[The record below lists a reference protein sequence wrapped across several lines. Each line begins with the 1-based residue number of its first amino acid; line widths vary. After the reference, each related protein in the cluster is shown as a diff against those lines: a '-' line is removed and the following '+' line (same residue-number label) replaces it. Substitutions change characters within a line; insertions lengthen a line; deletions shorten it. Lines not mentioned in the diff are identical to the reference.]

1 MTFENQVTY
10 RRKPETVRAARLTAE
25 GNIAIKYNWIEKL
38 IAERRLVHT
47 DRGWWVQHPRGGY
60 TSHTQALYPGDWIVL
75 HDGSGAL
82 EVWNDERFQSMFDGY
97 DVEEDV

>member
-47 DRGWWVQHPRGGY
+47 DRGWWVNHVGLGKR
-60 TSHTQALYPGDWIVL
+60 TTMAVYPGDWIVL
-75 HDGSGAL
+75 DDAMDAL
-82 EVWNDERFQSMFDGY
+82 SVWNDERFRSMFDGY
-97 DVEEDV
+97 DVEEEA